1 MASSPVGKA
10 VVIKSKAPSDNDDE
24 KRWRAESD
32 LRTLGEADKIR
43 SDKSRHSEAKKMA
56 KMKMEE
62 MKKVCE

>member
-1 MASSPVGKA
+1 MASLTGKSD
-10 VVIKSKAPSDNDDE
+10 VIKGKAPSPDDEE

-32 LRTLGEADKIR
+32 MRTLADAEKIR

-56 KMKMEE
+56 KIKMEE